1 MKRVKFYIVPF
12 VKVPKQP
19 QFWKAQHK
27 AYPFINNAKYAGVKQ
42 KSAKSSQRGDE
53 SFMNETHFPS

>member
-1 MKRVKFYIVPF
+1 VK
-12 VKVPKQP
+12 
-19 QFWKAQHK
+19 H
-27 AYPFINNAKYAGVKQ
+27 